1 MKIRDRFLVSLPLYG
16 ALLVLISVVFSFYH
30 LVDFNSTYMKEERS
44 ELKVFYKQIE
54 WVVKPYLEKS
64 DFKKIEKYCKTF
76 ADAKDV
82 YIKILDENKNVIAVS
97 REINEQDLSP
107 GEKHFFVN
115 VDKAMNTVGEI
126 KVGKKKYYIDL
137 TMVENSMI
145 KTLVEAQYNIVI
157 FFVACFIF
165 LLMCT
170 FYMVL
175 KVQIPFNTLQKSV
188 IKIAKGNLDEEIEIP
203 ESHVLAEFAISV
215 RSMAQRLKK
224 QILRLKQLEQFRKD
238 FIANVSHEVK
248 TPLTAISSAVELL
261 ETTGEGSNATQTKCL
276 EILGFQAKRLNNL
289 VNDILSLSDIEE
301 KQLREDIKF
310 EKFSLNNMISSLI
323 HNLNISSAKVNFVS
337 SDEVEFLGN
346 EQLLEQAV
354 TNLIVNALKYSKSE
368 QIDVSLVESVDEIRI
383 DVKDYGIGIEEEHLE
398 RIFERFY
405 RVDKARSRETGGT
418 GLGLAIVKNIAI
430 LHHGDVEVAS
440 EIGKGSTFSIVLLKN
455 VINL

>member
-1 MKIRDRFLVSLPLYG
+1 MKIRDRFLISLPLYG
-16 ALLVLISVVFSFYH
+16 ALLVLISVVLSFYH

-64 DFKKIEKYCKTF
+64 DFKSVKKYCKTF
-76 ADAKDV
+76 VDAKDV

-97 REINEQDLSP
+97 RDIREQDLSH
-107 GEKHFFVN
+107 GETHFFVN

-126 KVGKKKYYIDL
+126 KANGKKYYIDL
-137 TMVENSMI
+137 TMIENSMI

-188 IKIAKGNLDEEIEIP
+188 IKIAKGDLDEEIEIP

-261 ETTGEGSNATQTKCL
+261 ETTGESTNATQTKCL

-323 HNLNISSAKVNFVS
+323 DNLHISSVKVNFVS
-337 SDEVEFLGN
+337 SDEVEFIGN

-383 DVKDYGIGIEEEHLE
+383 DVKDYGVGIEAEHLE